1 MRVGHKLEVTT
12 GPEGTPRRQKV
23 ASFYTGNP
31 AIALAMAWQ
40 NRPLWPA
47 VASQVVGT
55 LASLAEAV
63 GQPWPDTPL
72 AGNGQPWP
80 LNTFWNHR
88 PQPFFDVVLVF
99 GDHRPQNGQKVY
111 KGVFGWGGVARARPR
126 SRPAS
131 IQGSQW
137 HPDMGRKWRHG
148 DPFGFSLPNFLAPT
162 LFLVPFWTQK
172 FTFLLPPLPTFGPP
186 PATTPLFSQGSMS

>member
-31 AIALAMAWQ
+31 TIALAMAWQ

-72 AGNGQPWP
+72 ARNGQPWP
-80 LNTFWNHR
+80 LNTFWTTGPDLFLMLFWSLGTTGPR
-88 PQPFFDVVLVF
+88 TAKKFIKAFS
-99 GDHRPQNGQKVY
+99 
-111 KGVFGWGGVARARPR
+111 GGVGWPAPGPGRGQRRSKAPNGTPTWAANGAMGTPLGFLCQTFWLRPF
-126 SRPAS
+126 S
-131 IQGSQW
+131 W
-137 HPDMGRKWRHG
+137 FL
-148 DPFGFSLPNFLAPT
+148 FGPKSLPFCS
-162 LFLVPFWTQK
+162 
-172 FTFLLPPLPTFGPP
+172 PLPTFGPP